1 MPETLIEKITSE
13 VSSAYAAATQYRP
26 DNDIACRTKM
36 RRTLQTKLQPYVD
49 SKLIVSYLII
59 CDDSNNVTHD
69 IKQPLMLD
77 VFVEISKRSPR
88 HVISLPLKKQNQSQQ
103 STAPQSNSV
112 WNELNDISDVVVL
125 LWGKLTGKKK

>member
-36 RRTLQTKLQPYVD
+36 RRILQAKLQPYVD

-77 VFVEISKRSPR
+77 VFIEVSKRSPR

>member
-13 VSSAYAAATQYRP
+13 VSSAYTAATQYRP

-36 RRTLQTKLQPYVD
+36 RRTLQAKLQPYVD
-49 SKLIVSYLII
+49 SKLIVSYLVI

-77 VFVEISKRSPR
+77 VFIEVSKRSPR
-88 HVISLPLKKQNQSQQ
+88 HVISLPLKKQNQSQ
-103 STAPQSNSV
+103 QSNSV

>member
-36 RRTLQTKLQPYVD
+36 RRTIQSKLQPYVD

-77 VFVEISKRSPR
+77 VFIEVSKRSPR